1 MAITSKTQI
10 ILKLLQ
16 IIKMIRFTKRILVL
30 YCCFLSFN
38 ASAQNKA
45 KLSDADIL
53 TIIEKNKPLKGAVIP
68 ADIKQRLGATHVGGK
83 YFFTKEP
90 FLVEGA
96 KKLDSLG
103 FGVCKLWFYK
113 DPKGY
118 QYNSNWNLPQQFS
131 LIELAK
137 HPYYQQAFEQPF
149 STFILSTKGDG
160 VKNMINA
167 KDEELKIEEQEYYE
181 LAKYFLKKYKD
192 RSVSFVFQNWEGDW
206 ILRGGVSAKV
216 QFDKDHLPANLD
228 QRIKSMQK
236 TFKARQDGVNRA
248 RLEVKNTK
256 CKVYHAIEV
265 NKVMEAMDGVPS
277 LATHVLPFVET
288 DMVSWSAYDATGP
301 DNTGMKL
308 FKGISFLKEQMKPT
322 AYVKQPTVFLGEIGI
337 PESATKKKPE
347 EFKEYWDNYLAVCL
361 AQNIKYLV
369 QWELYCNENAKDKK
383 IMQPQFTRNEA
394 DLKGLWLI
402 RPNGTMGYG
411 MTYFD
416 QILKNAGKKMKTNY

>member
-1 MAITSKTQI
+1 MVIISKTQI

-16 IIKMIRFTKRILVL
+16 PTKMIGFTKKILAF
-30 YCCFLSFN
+30 YCCFLGFN
-38 ASAQNKA
+38 ALAQNNA
-45 KLSDADIL
+45 KPTDAEILS
-53 TIIEKNKPLKGAVIP
+53 IIEKNKPLKGAIIP
-68 ADIKQRLGATHVGGK
+68 ADIKHRIGATHVGGK

-131 LIELAK
+131 LVDLAQ
-137 HPYYQQAFEQPF
+137 HPYYQQAFNLPF
-149 STFILSTKGDG
+149 STFLLSTKGS

-167 KDEELKIEEQEYYE
+167 KEVEFKTEEQEYYE
-181 LAKYFLKKYKD
+181 LAKFFLKKYKD
-192 RSVSFVFQNWEGDW
+192 RSVSFVLQNWEGDW

-216 QFDKDHLPANLD
+216 KYDKDNLPANLD
-228 QRIKSMQK
+228 QRIKSMQRI
-236 TFKARQDGVNRA
+236 FKARQDGVNRA
-248 RLEVKNTK
+248 RAEVKNTK

-265 NKVMEAMDGVPS
+265 NRVMEAMNGLPG

-288 DMVSWSAYDATGP
+288 DMVSWSAYDATGG
-301 DNTGMKL
+301 DNSGVKL
-308 FKGISFLKEQMKPT
+308 YKGISFLKEQMKPT

-337 PESATKKKPE
+337 PESQTKKKPH
-347 EFKEYWDNYLAVCL
+347 EFKEYWDNYLAVFL
-361 AQNIKYLV
+361 AQNGKYLV

-383 IMQPQFTRNEA
+383 IAQPDFTRDES

-416 QILKNAGKKMKTNY
+416 EILKNAGQKLK

>member
-16 IIKMIRFTKRILVL
+16 LINMMGFTKKILAL
-30 YCCFLSFN
+30 YCCFLTYSTI
-38 ASAQNKA
+38 AQTKA
-45 KLSDADIL
+45 KLNDADVL
-53 TIIEKNKPLKGAVIP
+53 SIIEKNKPLRGIVIP
-68 ADIKQRLGATHVGGK
+68 ANIKDMIGATHVGGK

-131 LIELAK
+131 LTDLAE
-137 HPYYQQAFEQPF
+137 HPYYQQAFNLPF
-149 STFILSTKGDG
+149 STFILSTKGS

-167 KDEELKIEEQEYYE
+167 KDEELKTEEQEYYE

-216 QFDKDHLPANLD
+216 KWDKDNLPANAE
-228 QRIKSMQK
+228 QRYKSMQK

-248 RLEVKNTK
+248 RSEVKNTK

-265 NKVMEAMDGVPS
+265 NRVMEAMNGIPG

-288 DMVSWSAYDATGP
+288 DMVSWSAYDATSP
-301 DNTGMKL
+301 DKSGLKL
-308 FKGISFLKEQMKPT
+308 YNGISFLKEQMKPT

-337 PESATKKKPE
+337 PEMLTKKSPQE
-347 EFKEYWDNYLAVCL
+347 VKEAWDNYLAVCL
-361 AQNIKYLV
+361 AQNVKYMV
-369 QWELYCNENAKDKK
+369 QWELYCNENATDKK

-402 RPNGTMGYG
+402 KPDGTMGHA
-411 MTYFD
+411 MTYFN
-416 QILKNAGKKMKTNY
+416 QILKNAGKKLK